1 MLISAGAEAQSTKVN
16 FEISPGAALEN
27 ADILSLT
34 SLGIDKSGAGPVLIS
49 GILENQTNELL
60 DNLYFEIDVTA
71 SRYGII
77 VELDQNPGNPFSLD
91 PFQSI
96 YATNNDLAAERI
108 PGIEEQLTFSGG
120 LTPEGEEFVNN
131 LEGSTTLPT
140 DIYSVQITLYQVT
153 SSGRINLSTAVAEIG
168 KAKSFESAEIYLKSP
183 GDVIGSGAVITS
195 DFPQFSWEGE
205 AGTKYRLLVVQSN
218 GQDSPESLMESAKSS
233 PPSNQGGSL
242 LSFENLDVQVEGDS
256 YQFPASGA
264 QKLEPNKEY
273 YWRVLTTL
281 QTSSGT
287 EERSSE
293 IWSFRLAAQENEG
306 TVQVPMSD
314 EVNEVMT
321 MLLGD
326 SQFSGLAEQ
335 GFALEGI
342 EIDGMVLT
350 GPAAARML
358 EEILRKIRDGKIVLA
373 ND

>member
-1 MLISAGAEAQSTKVN
+1 MLILGQGKAQSPKVN
-16 FEISPGAALEN
+16 FEINPGALLEN

-49 GILENQTNELL
+49 GILENLTGDLL
-60 DNLYFEIDVTA
+60 ENLYFEIDVTA

-77 VELDQNPGNPFSLD
+77 VELDQNAGNPFSLD

-108 PGIEEQLTFSGG
+108 PGIEEQISFSGG

-140 DIYSVQITLYQVT
+140 DIYTVQITLYQVT
-153 SSGRINLSTAVAEIG
+153 ASGRTGLSTVIAEIG
-168 KAKSFESAEIYLKSP
+168 KAKTFEAAEIYLKSP
-183 GDVIGSGAVITS
+183 GDVIGSGAFITS

-205 AGTKYRLLVVQSN
+205 AGTRYRLLVVQNN

-233 PPSNQGGSL
+233 PSPGQGGSL

-264 QKLEPNKEY
+264 QKLEPNREY
-273 YWRVLTTL
+273 FWRVLTTL

-314 EVNEVMT
+314 DVNEAIT
-321 MLLGD
+321 LLLGG
-326 SQFSGLAEQ
+326 SQFSELAEQ

-342 EIDGMVLT
+342 EIDGMTLT

-373 ND
+373 DD